1 MWIKIREFFD
11 IPQEQEIVAVIA
23 VGYAQEEP
31 AMPKRKNVSDIAN
44 FYQG

>member
-1 MWIKIREFFD
+1 MINLDQWILA
-11 IPQEQEIVAVIA
+11 IVAVIA